1 MLPYNKN
8 LKTNARTLRSAM
20 TPEESHLWYDF
31 LKKLP
36 ITVYRQRT
44 IGNYIADFY
53 IASKKLVIEIDGAQH
68 QMPEN
73 RDADAM
79 RDAYFQSLGIAV
91 KRYTNHDIN
100 RNFRAVCED
109 LLRTVGIAAN
119 EMKK

>member
-1 MLPYNKN
+1 MYPYNKN
-8 LKTNARTLRSAM
+8 LKSNARALRTAM

-36 ITVYRQRT
+36 ITVYRQHT

-68 QMPEN
+68 QMAEN
-73 RDADAM
+73 QDADAK
-79 RDAYFQSLGIAV
+79 RDAYFQSLGISV
-91 KRYTNHDIN
+91 KRYANRDIN

-109 LLRTVGIAAN
+109 LLKTVGIAAD